1 MNKMASEKENE
12 MELVIDATNAIAGRL
27 AAYAAKQAL
36 NGRSVIILN
45 SAGAVI
51 TGERQSIGRRYLQKR
66 RRHGISLKVPIFPT
80 SAERIL
86 KRTIR
91 GMLSHRQERGKA
103 ALKRIVCYNTIPEK
117 FNGAKKSSFDAGR
130 IGKHIK
136 LGELA
141 LMMKGR
147 WEK

>member
-1 MNKMASEKENE
+1 MASEKEKEE
-12 MELVIDATNAIAGRL
+12 MKLIIDATNAVVGRL

-45 SAGAVI
+45 SANAVI
-51 TGERQSIGRRYLQKR
+51 TGERQSIGRSYLQKR
-66 RRHGISLKVPIFPT
+66 RRHGISLKGPIFPT

-86 KRTIR
+86 KRAIR
-91 GMLSHRQERGKA
+91 GMLPHRQERGKT
-103 ALKRIVCYNTIPEK
+103 ALRRIVCYNTIPEK